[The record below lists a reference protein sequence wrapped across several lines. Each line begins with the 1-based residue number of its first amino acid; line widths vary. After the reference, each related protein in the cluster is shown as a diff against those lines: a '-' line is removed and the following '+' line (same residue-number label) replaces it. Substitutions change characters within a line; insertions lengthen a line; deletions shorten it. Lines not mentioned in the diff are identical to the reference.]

1 MVRKPGLGRGLGSLI
16 PQSETE
22 SRDATYREI
31 PTTHIRPNPNQPRK
45 SFDEETLAALAAS
58 VASMGVIQPILVREH
73 EDGQY
78 EIIAGE
84 RRWRAARR
92 VGLDFI
98 PAIVQSADAKVSI
111 EQALVENLHREDLNP
126 IEEAT
131 AYQSLV
137 EEFGFTHESLAS
149 RIGKSRAVI
158 TNALRLLQ
166 LPAAAQRLLIERRIS
181 AGHARALLSTPD
193 RLAQERLAR
202 LAADEGLSVRA
213 LEELIKKESGA
224 GDSDTPVTAPPRTTP
239 IFKPAGIVELERL
252 LTDVLDAKVQV
263 QMGKKS
269 SPTASGKVT
278 IEFDNLEDLK
288 RIAEQIASRST
299 L

>member
-16 PQSETE
+16 PQNETE

-58 VASMGVIQPILVREH
+58 VASMGVIQPILVRED
-73 EDGQY
+73 EEGQY

-98 PAIVQSADAKVSI
+98 PAIVQSVDAKVSI

-149 RIGKSRAVI
+149 RIGKSRAVV

-202 LAADEGLSVRA
+202 LAAEEGLSVRA
-213 LEELIKKESGA
+213 LEELLKKESAIAGA
-224 GDSDTPVTAPPRTTP
+224 EAAAPAPPKTAPT
-239 IFKPAGIVELERL
+239 FKPAGIVELERL

-263 QMGKKS
+263 QIGRNS
-269 SPTASGKVT
+269 SPTSSGKVT

-288 RIAEQIASRST
+288 RIAEQIASRSN

>member
-16 PQSETE
+16 PPSECDA
-22 SRDATYREI
+22 RDAVYREI

-45 SFDEETLAALAAS
+45 SFDEETLASLAAS
-58 VASMGVIQPILVREH
+58 VASMGIIQPILVRED

-98 PAIVQSADAKVSI
+98 PAIVQTADAKVSI

-126 IEEAT
+126 VEEAS
-131 AYQSLV
+131 AYQSLI
-137 EEFGFTHESLAS
+137 EEFAFTHESLAA
-149 RIGKSRAVI
+149 RIGKSRATV

-166 LPAAAQRLLIERRIS
+166 LPAAAQRLLIERRITS
-181 AGHARALLSTPD
+181 GHARALLSTPD

-202 LAADEGLSVRA
+202 RAADEGLSVRA
-213 LEELIKKESGA
+213 LEEIVKQESA
-224 GDSDTPVTAPPRTTP
+224 EDTTETP
-239 IFKPAGIVELERL
+239 AAKTHKSTPAFKPAGIVELERL
-252 LTDVLDAKVQV
+252 LTDVLDAKVLV
-263 QMGKKS
+263 QMGKNS
-269 SPTASGKVT
+269 SPGASGKVT

-288 RIAEQIASRST
+288 RITEQIASRAD

>member
-16 PQSETE
+16 PPSE
-22 SRDATYREI
+22 SDARDAVYREI

-45 SFDEETLAALAAS
+45 SFDEETLASLAAS
-58 VASMGVIQPILVREH
+58 VASMGIIQPILVREDD
-73 EDGQY
+73 DGQY

-98 PAIVQSADAKVSI
+98 PAIVQTADAKVSI

-126 IEEAT
+126 VEEAS
-131 AYQSLV
+131 AYQSLI
-137 EEFGFTHESLAS
+137 EEFAFTHETLAA
-149 RIGKSRAVI
+149 RIGKSRATV

-166 LPAAAQRLLIERRIS
+166 LPAAAQRLLIERRITS
-181 AGHARALLSTPD
+181 GHARALLSTPD

-202 LAADEGLSVRA
+202 RAADEGLSVRA
-213 LEELIKKESGA
+213 LEEIVKQESA
-224 GDSDTPVTAPPRTTP
+224 EDTTETPVTKTHKSTP
-239 IFKPAGIVELERL
+239 AFKPAGIVELERL
-252 LTDVLDAKVQV
+252 LTDVLDAKVLV
-263 QMGKKS
+263 QMGKNS
-269 SPTASGKVT
+269 SPGASGKVT

-288 RIAEQIASRST
+288 RITEQIASRADR
-299 L
+299 

>member
-16 PQSETE
+16 PPSESE

-45 SFDEETLAALAAS
+45 SFDEETLASLAAS
-58 VASMGVIQPILVREH
+58 VASMGVIQPILVREE

-98 PAIVQSADAKVSI
+98 PAIVQSVDAKVSI

-126 IEEAT
+126 VEEAS
-131 AYQSLV
+131 AYQSLI
-137 EEFGFTHESLAS
+137 EEFGFTHELLAA
-149 RIGKSRAVI
+149 RIGKSRAVV

-166 LPAAAQRLLIERRIS
+166 LPAAAQRLLIERRIT

-202 LAADEGLSVRA
+202 LAAEEGLSVRA
-213 LEELIKKESGA
+213 LEELVKQESGVEPTDA
-224 GDSDTPVTAPPRTTP
+224 PVTDVKKPGPT
-239 IFKPAGIVELERL
+239 FKPAGIIELERL
-252 LTDVLDAKVQV
+252 LTDVLDAKVLV
-263 QMGKKS
+263 QMGKNS
-269 SPTASGKVT
+269 SPAASGKVT

-288 RIAEQIASRST
+288 RIAEQIASRAA

>member
-149 RIGKSRAVI
+149 RIGKSRAVV

-213 LEELIKKESGA
+213 LEELIKKESGT
-224 GDSDTPVTAPPRTTP
+224 GESDTPVTAPPKTTP
-239 IFKPAGIVELERL
+239 TFKPAGIVELERL

-269 SPTASGKVT
+269 SPAASGKVT

-288 RIAEQIASRST
+288 RIAEQIASRTT